1 MHNKGNKTI
10 KDWLQGPVSGVK
22 KVFGNS
28 VYRKAVLA
36 GLTVLLTLVLIISM
50 SAAWY
55 TNVVKT
61 SDLVFQV
68 EKWGFSGNVEV
79 SDVPILAAPGD
90 SGVISMTM
98 TNTGSDLVEAQVSI
112 LKTTMSTDMQKRLF
126 FYADTTAVSNG
137 ETVERIYLNSRQN
150 YAYNIFSQD
159 ILTLSETIYNDVQL
173 KWCWVYDVLGYYV
186 QGTLDETTNMVQVSE
201 YLRPVEYTY
210 DESKTTFDADGN
222 LLTVDGVTTAE
233 EFLANVSQ
241 TDGIAGTV
249 EATEESRTANG
260 FYPVSVEAGSGIWVK
275 LLSYSEI
282 EKEIITDTAMGT
294 GETPVEA
301 KARLTIT
308 AENILLDVNTVTD
321 SQQLTQQ
328 LAEEGTV
335 VVELGENLALD
346 QVTVAAGTHA
356 IVNMSGYTITGTAG
370 TDTFKVEEGGSL
382 MLMNGEMN
390 GTGGSAVV
398 AAGAEVTM
406 SELRVTGYDTAVDAK
421 DNQTKTDSVI
431 RVVDCEIETADVAF
445 FAWGNG
451 PVTRTQSRLIIEN
464 TTVKSDYAAIYGNGN
479 DDSWGTDIQV
489 IGSDLDGFWAGIYQ
503 PQRES
508 TVTVSSGSTVKGYTG
523 IAVKA
528 GSLYV
533 MDSAVT
539 GTGEYGAP
547 KLADSGFADTGDGIY
562 VETNYNHDILVEVSG
577 DSVIT
582 GTQEKTNAIQVFEPD
597 AKQVTVNVYGGTFS
611 TSVEQFLAE
620 GCTQTEKD
628 GVFTVKAE

>member
-22 KVFGNS
+22 KLFANS

-98 TNTGSDLVEAQVSI
+98 TNTGSNLVEAQVSI
-112 LKTTMSTDMQKRLF
+112 LKSTMSTDMQKRLF
-126 FYADTTAVSNG
+126 FYADTTAVSGG

-159 ILTLSETIYNDVQL
+159 ILTLSETVYNDVQL

-186 QGTLDETTNMVQVSE
+186 QGTLDETTNTVQVSE

-222 LLTVDGVTTAE
+222 LLTVDGVTTAA
-233 EFLANVSQ
+233 EFLAAVSQ

-249 EATEESRTANG
+249 EAKKENRTANG

-308 AENILLDVNTVTD
+308 AENVLLDAEPITD
-321 SQQLTQQ
+321 PAQLTEQ
-328 LAEEGTV
+328 LAQQGTV
-335 VVELGENLALD
+335 IVELGENLALD
-346 QVTVAAGTHA
+346 QVTVTSGTQA
-356 IVNMSGYTITGTAG
+356 IVDLNGYTITGTSD
-370 TDTFKVEEGGSL
+370 TDTFRVEEGGSL
-382 MLMNGEMN
+382 MLIDGEMTGA
-390 GTGGSAVV
+390 GTAVY
-398 AAGAEVTM
+398 ASGAEVTM
-406 SELRVTGYDTAVDAK
+406 SKVRVSGYKTGIDIK
-421 DNQTKTDSVI
+421 DHKSKTDSVI
-431 RVVDCEIETADVAF
+431 RVVDCEIETSDIGF
-445 FAWGNG
+445 YAWGNG

-464 TTVKSDYAAIYGNGN
+464 TTVKCDFAAIYGNGN

-489 IGSDLDGFWAGIYQ
+489 IGSTMDGYWTGIYQ

-508 TVTVSSGSTVKGYTG
+508 TITISSGSTVKGYTG
-523 IAVKA
+523 IAMKA

-533 MDSAVT
+533 IDSAVT
-539 GTGEYGAP
+539 GTGEYGA
-547 KLADSGFADTGDGIY
+547 AGYAVSGFKDTGDGIY
-562 VETNYNHDILVEVSG
+562 VEANYNHDILVQVSG

-597 AKQVTVNVYGGTFS
+597 AKNVTVNVYGGTFS
-611 TSVEQFLAE
+611 TSVEGFLAE
-620 GCTQTEKD
+620 GCVQTERD
-628 GVFTVKAE
+628 GVFTVKKN